1 MSTTTKWWWVRHAP
15 VVGVEGV
22 MYGSNDV
29 DCDTSDWASFE
40 GLASVLPSDAV
51 WLTSHLSRT
60 HRTANAIGD
69 AGLNFPTPIQE
80 RHLGEQSFGDWQ
92 GISWDDMRA
101 QDEVSYDAFW
111 ETPARNRPPGGES
124 FSDQISRVGAI
135 IEKYTDMHAGKDIVA
150 VTHGGTIR
158 AAISHAL
165 DLTPETGMSFTVST
179 LSLTRLE
186 HIEGGLLKGKG
197 RSWRAVSINQPAK

>member
-15 VVGVEGV
+15 VVGVDGV

-29 DCDTSDWASFE
+29 DCDTSDLLSFKS
-40 GLASVLPSDAV
+40 LASVLPSDAV

-69 AGLNFPTPIQE
+69 AGLKFPTPTRE
-80 RHLGEQSFGDWQ
+80 RHLGEQNFGDWQ
-92 GISWDDMRA
+92 GTSWDEMKV
-101 QDEVSYDAFW
+101 QDEVIYNKFW
-111 ETPARNRPPGGES
+111 ESPARNSPPGGES
-124 FSDQISRVGAI
+124 FADQICRVGLI
-135 IEKYTDMHAGKDIVA
+135 IDQYTRMHAGKDIVA

-165 DLTPETGMSFTVST
+165 DLTPETAMSFTVST

-186 HIEGGLLKGKG
+186 HIEGGLLRGKG
-197 RSWRAVSINQPAK
+197 RFWRAVTINQPAK

>member
-1 MSTTTKWWWVRHAP
+1 MSTVTRWWWVRHAP
-15 VVGVEGV
+15 VVGVEGRI
-22 MYGSNDV
+22 YGSNDV
-29 DCDTSDWASFE
+29 ECDTTDRQSFE
-40 GLASVLPSDAV
+40 NLADRLPGDAI

-69 AGLNFPTPIQE
+69 AGLEFPKPIREAQ
-80 RHLGEQSFGDWQ
+80 LGEQDFGHWQ
-92 GISWDDMRA
+92 GETWDEMRSR
-101 QDEVSYDAFW
+101 DEAVYDRFW
-111 ETPARNRPPGGES
+111 QMPARNRPPGGES
-124 FSDQISRVGAI
+124 FADQIDRVGTI
-135 IEKYTDMHAGKDIVA
+135 IDQYTTDHPGQDIVA

-165 DLTPETGMSFTVST
+165 ELPPETGMSFTIGT

-197 RSWRAVSINQPAK
+197 RSWRAVTINQPAK